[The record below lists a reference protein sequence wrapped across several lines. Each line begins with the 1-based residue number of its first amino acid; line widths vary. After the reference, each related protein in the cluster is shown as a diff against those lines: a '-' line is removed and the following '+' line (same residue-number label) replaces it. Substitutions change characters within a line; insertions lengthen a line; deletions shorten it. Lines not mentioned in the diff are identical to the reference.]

1 MLVTGIIVL
10 GVGSMR
16 YGLFGKSERIAR
28 TAPAAAVAA
37 PAV

>member
-1 MLVTGIIVL
+1 
-10 GVGSMR
+10 MR

-37 PAV
+37 PAAAVAAPAV